1 MQRLSSRQV
10 YKAGN
15 GVLSSTSAGA
25 LPSRHRELT
34 GDSVR
39 GLRQRQM
46 LARHV
51 QVLPPARASRLA
63 AQEAKDQQQRARR
76 SRRSCCRCPT
86 AATAADRAQFP
97 PASACTR
104 AANRLQP
111 DRGESTPGSTYY
123 RLPSTTTD

>member
-1 MQRLSSRQV
+1 M
-10 YKAGN
+10 
-15 GVLSSTSAGA
+15 
-25 LPSRHRELT
+25 
-34 GDSVR
+34 
-39 GLRQRQM
+39 
-46 LARHV
+46 

-63 AQEAKDQQQRARR
+63 AQEAKDQQQCARR
-76 SRRSCCRCPT
+76 SRRSCCRRPT

-104 AANRLQP
+104 AADRLQP